1 MAEFKPK
8 KQSSRQSFQFR
19 PRSKTE
25 QLTIQHMG
33 CIGNTILKRIQI
45 EEGGVATDYAP
56 TQVVEGGDPTG
67 LFKTLHGINIKLDN
81 PQSEF
86 WSNIKATH
94 RDFLIQ
100 YHNGELKSSLGI
112 SPDVFSTQLESKV
125 NNRFS
130 SFEQRLEGV
139 KTTIQDSTSRYTDTQ
154 LANARRTL
162 IERIDSVDSKV
173 DGVNTETSRQYS
185 ELIQRINGFKT
196 TVANEAERYTDT
208 QLANLRETLIETVDG
223 KVSTV
228 RQTIGGFERRL
239 NDSQDQ
245 LTQVLETVNGIQTT
259 VSGTGGLS
267 TQVTQ
272 LKSLIDSKVSSSDFS
287 TLIRQN
293 PYSIWLAVQEK
304 VQSEANKA
312 KMNGREIVSALEL
325 APSGV
330 RISGK
335 NVRIDGNTYIES
347 GTIKSGH
354 IQELSADKI
363 TAGVLNAARVRVINL
378 DANQLTGNLTNFVQS
393 YWNKINND
401 VEITAE
407 GIQMRGESIWRYANY
422 DSTGIVLMRY
432 DKNLQK
438 AVKQGVVG
446 YFKGASYESR
456 SHEYYMKGRSGN
468 HSVGIGGYDD
478 IVFGCT
484 NNRNDNGFDVKMIM
498 SADLDGI
505 QTKRISGISTETGFG
520 ITAFNARGEH
530 ASVLNG
536 TRNSR
541 NMLTFGDT
549 LVTLESQSKIDFYV
563 GSGSK
568 LMELSYAR
576 VKINGSMTHT
586 SDQRLK
592 TNIKEASQNSL
603 DTILNIKYSDFDWK
617 DGRQNQFGFIAQQV
631 QSLDN
636 RLIVSDGEY
645 LNYDNTHYV
654 HVVGHALQQSHTALS
669 ERLETL
675 ERENKALKQQLE
687 RLIA

>member
-56 TQVVEGGDPTG
+56 TQVVQGGDPTG

-378 DANQLTGNLTNFVQS
+378 DANQLTGNKTNFVQS
-393 YWNKINND
+393 YWNKISD
-401 VEITAE
+401 LVKITSS
-407 GIQMRGESIWRYANY
+407 GIETINSGGWRKTMYTATGMELFNGRGATDEA
-422 DSTGIVLMRY
+422 
-432 DKNLQK
+432 
-438 AVKQGVVG
+438 GVIG
-446 YFKGASYESR
+446 YFKGSDYQASDE
-456 SHEYYMKGRSGN
+456 EYFMEGFGTN
-468 HSVGIGGYDD
+468 HVIGIGGYTG
-478 IVFGCT
+478 IAFGIGT
-484 NNRNDNGFDVKMIM
+484 NRNLKKFTPQMKITPNF
-498 SADLDGI
+498 DGI
-505 QTKRISGISTETGFG
+505 QTNRISAMSTEAGFG
-520 ITAFNARGEH
+520 LSAFNVRGEH
-530 ASVLNG
+530 ASILNG
-536 TRNSR
+536 TRNFR
-541 NMLTFGDT
+541 NRLTFGDT

-568 LMELSYAR
+568 LMELSYER

-592 TNIKEASQNSL
+592 TNIKEARQNSL

-636 RLIVSDGEY
+636 RLIISDGEY